1 MPETVSFGL
10 VGAGGF
16 GRETMPWARRALAAE
31 FPPERFRLE
40 CYFVLSSPTE
50 KQVNGIPCIGEA
62 EFAALPGKRLFN
74 VAIGNSRTRREVAE
88 RLSPHASPV
97 SLVDGSAR
105 ILERN
110 EIGPGVLLCPF
121 AMITSNARI
130 GRYFHANIYSY
141 VAHDCVIGDYVT
153 FAPAV
158 KCNGNVHIG
167 DHVYVGTGAILRHGA
182 PDAPLVIGPG
192 AVIGMGAV
200 VTRSVPAGTTVVG
213 NPAKP
218 MDKQKS

>member
-16 GRETMPWARRALAAE
+16 GREVMPWARRALAAE
-31 FPPERFRLE
+31 FPIGRFRLD
-40 CYFVLSSPTE
+40 CYFVETSPSALE
-50 KQVNGIPCIGEA
+50 LNGIPCIGEA

-74 VAIGNSRTRREVAE
+74 VAIGNSRTRQQVAE

-97 SLVDGSAR
+97 SLVDSSAI
-105 ILERN
+105 ILDRN
-110 EIGPGVLLCPF
+110 EIGPGLLLCPF
-121 AMITSNARI
+121 AMITSNARV
-130 GRYFHANIYSY
+130 GRYFHANLYSY

-167 DHVYVGTGAILRHGA
+167 DHVYVGTGAILRQGT
-182 PDAPLVIGPG
+182 PEAPLTIGEG

-200 VTRSVPAGTTVVG
+200 VTRSVPPGVTVVG

-218 MDKQKS
+218 MDKKPS